1 MIYLFVAI
9 FLVVKA
15 NCLFY
20 DTKNRLEIQVDE
32 MREEGQTI

>member
-9 FLVVKA
+9 FLVIKA

-20 DTKNRLEIQVDE
+20 DTKNRLEIQVDQINE
-32 MREEGQTI
+32 SRE